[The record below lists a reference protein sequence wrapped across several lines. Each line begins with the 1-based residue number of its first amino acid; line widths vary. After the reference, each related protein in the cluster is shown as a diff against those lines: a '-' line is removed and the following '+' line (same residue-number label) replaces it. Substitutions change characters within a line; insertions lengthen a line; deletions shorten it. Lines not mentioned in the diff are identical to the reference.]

1 MEMEN
6 KTINKPLT
14 VAREEL
20 VTGLTNLINHSN
32 LPPILIEP
40 ILASLYAQVQQA
52 LAQQY
57 ASEKAQYEK
66 ALAGTENC
74 KTDKE

>member
-1 MEMEN
+1 MEN
-6 KTINKPLT
+6 KTINNPLT
-14 VAREEL
+14 VERAEL

-66 ALAGTENC
+66 ALAETENC
-74 KTDKE
+74 ETDKE